1 MLQWCSDNL
10 MKANHDKCHLLISG
24 RNLVT
29 MNISGIDIKNIECE
43 KLLGIKINCELKY
56 KKATKSSI
64 KANVLSR
71 ITLSMSLAK
80 KRLLRISLFNYTIW
94 NYAAHHQQ

>member
-1 MLQWCSDNL
+1 
-10 MKANHDKCHLLISG
+10 MKANHHKCHLLLNG
-24 RNLVT
+24 KNLVT
-29 MNISGIDIKNIECE
+29 MNISGIDIKNTECE
-43 KLLGIKINCELKY
+43 ELLGIKVDCELKY
-56 KKATKSSI
+56 KKASKSSI

>member
-94 NYAAHHQQ
+94 NYAAHDQQ